1 MEIKIIFIAA
11 FKIYPSYAKTLRYQK
26 DDQKAKH
33 EEHITCT
40 PVIKIKTTRFCSI
53 NFENYVLVFCSN

>member
-1 MEIKIIFIAA
+1 M
-11 FKIYPSYAKTLRYQK
+11 PKTLRYQK

-40 PVIKIKTTRFCSI
+40 PVIKIKTIRFCAI
-53 NFENYVLVFCSN
+53 NFENYVLVYCSN